1 MYMYLFGIALT
12 CLFIKLD
19 GCSIISNKYDKWN
32 SLNKLVST
40 RHKNKMLVI
49 WISIKLICESLYINL
64 IQYLNKSLIKID
76 KNNYEL
82 TYVINGKLY
91 RILVK
96 IKRGPNPILQIIS
109 ESSED
114 VTDIISPYIGPQY
127 NWHGNKLT
135 PANLGYKTLIFE
147 LSDSTEKIY
156 SESQI
161 ISSFDV

>member
-1 MYMYLFGIALT
+1 MYIYLFGVVAA

-19 GCSIISNKYDKWN
+19 GCSILSNKYDKWN

-40 RHKNKMLVI
+40 RYKNKMLVI

-64 IQYLNKSLIKID
+64 LQYLNKSLVKID

-91 RILVK
+91 RNRVK
-96 IKRGPNPILQIIS
+96 IKRGPNPIIQIID

-114 VTDIISPYIGPQY
+114 VTDIVSPYMGPQY
-127 NWHGNKLT
+127 NWHGNNLT
-135 PANLGYKTLIFE
+135 PSILGYKTLIFE
-147 LSDSTEKIY
+147 MSDSTEKIY
-156 SESQI
+156 GENEI
-161 ISSFDV
+161 ISSFD